1 MDKASKI
8 VRKSIE
14 QWLMSSVADD
24 EFYNDLTID
33 DVDDSYIP
41 DDEFKVLMDV
51 FPKLIY
57 KAVRKSNKMGM
68 IKKEWYSFFLFS
80 YFEY

>member
-14 QWLMSSVADD
+14 QWLMSGVADD

-33 DVDDSYIP
+33 NVDDSYIP

-51 FPKLIY
+51 FSKLVY

-68 IKKEWYSFFLFS
+68 IKKE
-80 YFEY
+80 

>member
-14 QWLMSSVADD
+14 QWLMSGVADD

-33 DVDDSYIP
+33 NVDDSYIP

-51 FPKLIY
+51 FSKLVA
-57 KAVRKSNKMGM
+57 KAIRNGGFYCDGITSKQKVTKW
-68 IKKEWYSFFLFS
+68 EW
-80 YFEY
+80 